1 MENYTNELFHFDQL
15 YRSFCEKADYAEA
28 HDWDILKS
36 LRESI
41 EDAYGNGFLAKL
53 SLVWGEQLERG
64 PLKNWEIEGLN
75 NQQEFFEK
83 EVQPILSQGEDRRV
97 FVIISDAFRFEAAR
111 ELTDQ
116 LNGRYRFK
124 AELGAQ
130 LGVLPSYTAL
140 GMAALLPH
148 EKLAYSKNGTVQ
160 VDGQACSSLEQ
171 RNKLLQRFSGTA
183 IKAEKFMSLNKE
195 HGRELVK
202 PYQVIYIYH
211 NQVDAVG
218 DSASTEDHTFDA
230 VRKAINELS
239 GLVRK
244 VINSLNGSHVIV
256 TADHGF
262 LFQERPPKESD
273 KHTLSNHPVGTITAK
288 KRYLLGRELPENEKV
303 YHGLTEIT
311 AGAEGGME
319 FWIPRGGS
327 RFHFVGGARFVHGGA
342 MLQEVIVPVI
352 RVRQLKGKTAENT
365 RVRSVGVSV
374 LGNNF
379 KVTTNRHRFRLIQTE
394 VVSDRIKPITLRVA
408 IFEGEQPITNTE
420 MVTFDSASNDM
431 GEREKTVR
439 LTLESRDY
447 DKKRTYQLVLR
458 DAESGVDEA
467 RFDVTI
473 DLAFS
478 NDF

>member
-1 MENYTNELFHFDQL
+1 
-15 YRSFCEKADYAEA
+15 
-28 HDWDILKS
+28 
-36 LRESI
+36 
-41 EDAYGNGFLAKL
+41 
-53 SLVWGEQLERG
+53 
-64 PLKNWEIEGLN
+64 
-75 NQQEFFEK
+75 
-83 EVQPILSQGEDRRV
+83 
-97 FVIISDAFRFEAAR
+97 
-111 ELTDQ
+111 
-116 LNGRYRFK
+116 
-124 AELGAQ
+124 
-130 LGVLPSYTAL
+130 
-140 GMAALLPH
+140 
-148 EKLAYSKNGTVQ
+148 
-160 VDGQACSSLEQ
+160 
-171 RNKLLQRFSGTA
+171 
-183 IKAEKFMSLNKE
+183 
-195 HGRELVK
+195 
-202 PYQVIYIYH
+202 
-211 NQVDAVG
+211 
-218 DSASTEDHTFDA
+218 
-230 VRKAINELS
+230 
-239 GLVRK
+239 
-244 VINSLNGSHVIV
+244 
-256 TADHGF
+256 
-262 LFQERPPKESD
+262 
-273 KHTLSNHPVGTITAK
+273 
-288 KRYLLGRELPENEKV
+288 
-303 YHGLTEIT
+303 
-311 AGAEGGME
+311 
-319 FWIPRGGS
+319 
-327 RFHFVGGARFVHGGA
+327 